1 MPGRFRIDF
10 VSSND
15 YKFREIK
22 LVLMEFNISA
32 IRRKA
37 DLKEIQS
44 LDLEDIARE
53 KAFSAHKIVK
63 NSIIVEDAGLFIDAL
78 GGFPGPY
85 SSFVQQTIGCKGI
98 LTLLRNKLR
107 RKATFKSALVCAD
120 RNGKLQTFLGEVSGT
135 ISQGLRGDHGFGFD
149 PIFIPDGHQDT
160 YALML
165 DAEKNRISHRAIA
178 TRKFADWFLTRHSN
192 KE

>member
-1 MPGRFRIDF
+1 MPGRFRIVF

-15 YKFREIK
+15 HKFREIK
-22 LVLMEFNISA
+22 LILREYNISA
-32 IRRKA
+32 IQRKA

-53 KAFSAHKIVK
+53 KALSAYTHVK

-85 SSFVQQTIGCKGI
+85 SSFVQQTIGCEGI
-98 LTLLRNKLR
+98 LTLLRNKPS

-120 RNGKLQTFLGEVSGT
+120 RNGKLLTFLGAITGT

-149 PIFIPDGHQDT
+149 PIFIPDGHRDT

-165 DAEKNRISHRAIA
+165 DAEKNLISHRAIA
-178 TRKFADWFLTRHSN
+178 TRKFADWFLTRQSTTD
-192 KE
+192 

>member
-120 RNGKLQTFLGEVSGT
+120 RNGKLQTFLGDVSGT

-160 YALML
+160 YALMV

>member
-1 MPGRFRIDF
+1 MPGQFRIDF

-15 YKFREIK
+15 HKFREVK
-22 LVLMEFNISA
+22 LVLKEYNISA

-37 DLKEIQS
+37 EMKEIQS

-53 KAFSAHKIVK
+53 KASSAHKIVK
-63 NSIIVEDAGLFIDAL
+63 NSIIVEDAGLFIDVL

-85 SSFVQQTIGCKGI
+85 SSFVQQTIGCDGI
-98 LTLLRNKLR
+98 LTLLRNKLN

-120 RNGKLQTFLGEVSGT
+120 RNGKLVTFLGAVTGT

-149 PIFIPDGHQDT
+149 PIFTPDGHRDT

-165 DAEKNRISHRAIA
+165 DAEKNMISHRAIA
-178 TRKFADWFLTRHSN
+178 TRKFADWFLTQQSTMD
-192 KE
+192 

>member
-22 LVLMEFNISA
+22 MVLMEFNISA
-32 IRRKA
+32 IQRKA

-120 RNGKLQTFLGEVSGT
+120 RNGKLQTFLGDVSGT

-160 YALML
+160 YALMV

>member
-120 RNGKLQTFLGEVSGT
+120 RNGKLQTFLGDVSGT

-160 YALML
+160 YALMV

-178 TRKFADWFLTRHSN
+178 TRKFAEWFLTRHSN

>member
-22 LVLMEFNISA
+22 MVLMEFNISA

-120 RNGKLQTFLGEVSGT
+120 RNGKLQTFLGDVSGT

>member
-53 KAFSAHKIVK
+53 KALSAHKIVK

>member
-1 MPGRFRIDF
+1 MPGRFRIYF
-10 VSSND
+10 VSSNEH
-15 YKFREIK
+15 KFREIK
-22 LVLMEFNISA
+22 LVLMEYNISA

-53 KAFSAHKIVK
+53 KAFSAHEIVK
-63 NSIIVEDAGLFIDAL
+63 KSIIVEDAGLFIDAL

-85 SSFVQQTIGCKGI
+85 SSFVQQTIGCEGI
-98 LTLLRNKLR
+98 LTLLRNKLS
-107 RKATFKSALVCAD
+107 RKAIFKSALVCAD
-120 RNGKLQTFLGEVSGT
+120 RNGKLLTFLGDVTGT
-135 ISQGLRGDHGFGFD
+135 ISQDLRGDHGFGFD
-149 PIFIPDGHQDT
+149 PIFIPDGHRDT

-165 DAEKNRISHRAIA
+165 DAEKNLISHRAIA
-178 TRKFADWFLTRHSN
+178 TRKFADWFLTRHST

>member
-78 GGFPGPY
+78 GGFPGRY

-120 RNGKLQTFLGEVSGT
+120 RNGKLQTFLGDVSGT

-160 YALML
+160 YALMV

>member
-22 LVLMEFNISA
+22 MVLMEFNISA
-32 IRRKA
+32 IQRKA

-120 RNGKLQTFLGEVSGT
+120 RNGKLQTFLGDVSGT

>member
-1 MPGRFRIDF
+1 MPGRFRIVF

-15 YKFREIK
+15 RKFREIK
-22 LVLMEFNISA
+22 LVLMEYNISA
-32 IRRKA
+32 IQRKA

-53 KAFSAHKIVK
+53 KALSAYTHVK

-85 SSFVQQTIGCKGI
+85 SSFVQQTIGCEGI
-98 LTLLRNKLR
+98 LTLLRNKPS

-120 RNGKLQTFLGEVSGT
+120 RNGKLLTFLGAVTGT

-149 PIFIPDGHQDT
+149 PIFIPNAHRDT

-165 DAEKNRISHRAIA
+165 DAEKNLISHRAIA
-178 TRKFADWFLTRHSN
+178 TRKFADWFLTRQSTTD
-192 KE
+192 